1 MTARWISTITLSG
14 TLALLEAAAAL
25 AHHGSEAD
33 EGQLFAG
40 DSVPLA
46 LFTSFVLGVLC
57 YVVMVWDPM
66 RARK

>member
-1 MTARWISTITLSG
+1 MTVRWISTMTLSV
-14 TLALLEAAAAL
+14 TLALLYAMQAL
-25 AHHGSEAD
+25 AHVGSEAD

-57 YVVMVWDPM
+57 YAVMVWDPM

>member
-1 MTARWISTITLSG
+1 MTARRISTIMLSAA
-14 TLALLEAAAAL
+14 LALLHVTTGW
-25 AHHGSEAD
+25 AHVGSEAD

-40 DSVPLA
+40 DSLPLA